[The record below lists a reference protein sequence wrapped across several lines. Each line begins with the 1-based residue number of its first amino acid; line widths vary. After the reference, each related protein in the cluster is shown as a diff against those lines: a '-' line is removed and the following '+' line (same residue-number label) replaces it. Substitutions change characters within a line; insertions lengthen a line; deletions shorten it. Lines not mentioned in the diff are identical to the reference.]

1 MKHLNVYNIMGRSYF
16 WVPVEEVIGMNV
28 LDVEETEFFLEI
40 NGVMI
45 IMWVLCRIGPILEMG
60 TQKESSGTNSG

>member
-40 NGVMI
+40 NGVL
-45 IMWVLCRIGPILEMG
+45 W
-60 TQKESSGTNSG
+60 